1 MFRFKHATLVQL
13 SICVG
18 FMLMQMSAYAESESL
33 TSIESTVS
41 NVAEVGDSEAT
52 QSSISSIS
60 KELLSEK
67 QVPNLMIIWDCGNC
81 VQNDKVIPLIEEEYK
96 NIAIAKGY
104 TVAVSETA
112 EVVITAY
119 RQRNP
124 GMRVMF
130 GVFAGKDTLATRI
143 TFRDKNFFAKDYAA
157 NAIAGM
163 NSLCASVTQ
172 KIFNHIVTSIQ
183 MQ

>member
-18 FMLMQMSAYAESESL
+18 FMLMQMSAYAELESSS
-33 TSIESTVS
+33 SIESTVR
-41 NVAEVGDSEAT
+41 NVAGADDSEAT

-67 QVPNLMIIWDCGNC
+67 QVPNLIISWDCGSC
-81 VQNDKVIPLIEEEYK
+81 VQNDKVIPLIEEDYK
-96 NIAIAKGY
+96 NIAAAKGY
-104 TVAVSETA
+104 TVSVSETA

-143 TFRDKNFFAKDYAA
+143 TFRDKNFLAKDYSA
-157 NAIAGM
+157 NAITGM

-172 KIFNHIVTSIQ
+172 KVFNQIVTSIQ